1 MCQLINLGS
10 LRTCHLQFIFLFNC
24 IKTALSVDLLGQ
36 DIFLLGRPGPLRR
49 LLAQQYLQLTDR
61 EMEYVALSRDTTE
74 SDLKQRR
81 EITAGT
87 AAYLDQAAVKA
98 ATLGR
103 VLVLEGIEKVER
115 NVLPVLNNLLENR
128 EMHLEDGRL
137 LIPAGRYDG
146 LLAEH
151 GQEVM
156 DKWRLVRVSED
167 FRVIALGRMVFILLF
182 SCREIFAFYF
192 LNIIV
197 HGVTVP
203 VPYPPPLTR
212 SPVSTN

>member
-1 MCQLINLGS
+1 
-10 LRTCHLQFIFLFNC
+10 
-24 IKTALSVDLLGQ
+24 LLGQ
-36 DIFLLGRPGPLRR
+36 DIFLLGRPGPQRR
-49 LLAQQYLQLTDR
+49 LLAQQYLQLTQR

-74 SDLKQRR
+74 ADLKQRR
-81 EITAGT
+81 EITSGT
-87 AAYLDQAAVKA
+87 AAYLDQSAVKA

-137 LIPAGRYDG
+137 LIPAARYDS

-151 GQEVM
+151 GQDTM

-167 FRVIALGRMVFILLF
+167 FRVIALGEFF
-182 SCREIFAFYF
+182 SHHFA
-192 LNIIV
+192 L
-197 HGVTVP
+197 
-203 VPYPPPLTR
+203 
-212 SPVSTN
+212 

>member
-1 MCQLINLGS
+1 MCVNGS
-10 LRTCHLQFIFLFNC
+10 KLEVYVLLSYILFYFITNR
-24 IKTALSVDLLGQ
+24 IKTALSIDLLGQ

-167 FRVIALGRMVFILLF
+167 FRVIALGRMVFI
-182 SCREIFAFYF
+182 S
-192 LNIIV
+192 II
-197 HGVTVP
+197 
-203 VPYPPPLTR
+203 
-212 SPVSTN
+212 